1 MKFPSYPE
9 CAARDAFRSL
19 PRLGMDEYVA
29 FLAESMAGADPEKVA
44 RQKAIEEWIT
54 TPFSLHEIGHS
65 QVETPTQSVGVL

>member
-9 CAARDAFRSL
+9 RAARDAFRSL

-44 RQKAIEEWIT
+44 RQKAAEERIT
-54 TPFSLHEIGHS
+54 APFRLVPGATGGANLE
-65 QVETPTQSVGVL
+65 ETGI

>member
-9 CAARDAFRSL
+9 CAERDAFRSL

-44 RQKAIEEWIT
+44 RQKAAEERIT
-54 TPFSLHEIGHS
+54 VPFRLRRICNLCEEIK
-65 QVETPTQSVGVL
+65 